1 MYRTDLIVL
10 VEWPPLFH
18 KDDKISQRIGSGEE
32 GITQTIAVVWSLKP
46 TIREELLLM
55 SLGEFHLYTEQLFG
69 LLLNLLDFLVTH
81 DLSYEVNFFFTE
93 MKSSWHLLIKILYAG
108 LLLDFPGIDIIQN
121 PVESLA
127 LIIGLLLIGFGLLE
141 KYFVVMEKR
150 NYLMNIFLEWIKT
163 SLILYSLVILCGAPI
178 MMYDES
184 RLSIEIKLEP
194 FY

>member
-1 MYRTDLIVL
+1 MI
-10 VEWPPLFH
+10 
-18 KDDKISQRIGSGEE
+18 
-32 GITQTIAVVWSLKP
+32 
-46 TIREELLLM
+46 
-55 SLGEFHLYTEQLFG
+55 
-69 LLLNLLDFLVTH
+69 
-81 DLSYEVNFFFTE
+81 SYEVNFFFTE

-141 KYFVVMEKR
+141 YFVVMEKR

-178 MMYDES
+178 MMYDEF